1 MASPQK
7 NLGDSSLQHP
17 KESFNSPSTISIG
30 SLTQIIIDRLPRIPK
45 NPSQCQKEI
54 LKHLKK
60 SQRISKNPK
69 ESQRIPKISK
79 NPQESF
85 PQSEG
90 DPEPSQKI
98 PKNPQ
103 ESQRISKN
111 PTQSQKEILKHPKES
126 QRIPKNPKESQ
137 RILNN
142 SIELLRILENL
153 GESWRMAR
161 KEGSGAAERAEAE
174 MIWTGLPKATGGST
188 GAKRSRQRCS
198 RCSRCSRC
206 WIWTHTKECGSQRRG
221 RRFKAPLQGGAAISK
236 EEAASSWF
244 FWLLFVDPWILGAG
258 ADFLG
263 GGC

>member
-90 DPEPSQKI
+90 DPEASQKI

-153 GESWRMAR
+153 GESWRILENGPEGR
-161 KEGSGAAERAEAE
+161 KWSCGKSGSGNDLDGITQSHWRIHWGKKEPAKMLQMLQMLQMLDLDTHKRMWKPETWASFQSAA
-174 MIWTGLPKATGGST
+174 
-188 GAKRSRQRCS
+188 SRWRCN
-198 RCSRCSRC
+198 
-206 WIWTHTKECGSQRRG
+206 
-221 RRFKAPLQGGAAISK
+221 LQGGSG
-236 EEAASSWF
+236 F
-244 FWLLFVDPWILGAG
+244 LLVLLAPFCGSLDPW
-258 ADFLG
+258 
-263 GGC
+263 CWR